1 MGEGGKLTTRAA
13 EPRTAAASRP
23 ALTGCRR
30 LVVKVGSGL
39 ITTPTAGADQARI
52 DALADDIAA
61 VRRGRDVVLVSS
73 GAIVTGVA
81 RLALRQ
87 RPQSIP
93 EKQAAAAV
101 GQSALM
107 WHYEAAFKRHQVLV
121 GQVLLTAEDIA
132 DRARY
137 LNARNTLAALLR
149 LGVLPIVNENDTV
162 AVEEIKVG
170 DNDTLSALVA
180 SLIDA
185 DLLVLLTDVDG
196 LYTSDPRLDAG
207 ARKIDTVDAVTDD
220 ITRLVWDRPGLVSVG
235 GMATKLAA
243 GQKAAAAG
251 IPMVIA
257 SGRQPGTLPRLL
269 AGEPVGTYF
278 APRPDRLTARKRWI
292 AFAVPPQGRLTVDA
306 GAYQALTRQG
316 RSLLPSGLVAVEGD
330 FAAGDIVAVL
340 TEHDGR
346 EFARGLVNFDAAEC
360 RKIRGAKTRE
370 IEERLGYRS
379 FDEVIHRDNLV
390 IL

>member
-1 MGEGGKLTTRAA
+1 M
-13 EPRTAAASRP
+13 RP
-23 ALTGCRR
+23 AARPSLAQCRR

-39 ITTPTAGADQARI
+39 ITAAATGADQARI
-52 DALADDIAA
+52 DALADAIVAI
-61 VRRGRDVVLVSS
+61 RPGRQVVLVSS
-73 GAIVTGVA
+73 GAIVTGTA
-81 RLALRQ
+81 RLGLGH

-107 WHYEAAFKRHQVLV
+107 WHYEAAFHRHGIRV
-121 GQVLLTAEDIA
+121 GQVLLTAQDIA

-149 LGVLPIVNENDTV
+149 FGVLPVVNENDTV

-180 SLIDA
+180 SLIEA
-185 DLLVLLTDVDG
+185 DLLVILSDVEG
-196 LYTSDPRLDAG
+196 LYTADPRRDAA
-207 ARKIDTVDAVTDD
+207 ARKLDVVEAVTDE
-220 ITRLVWDRPGLVSVG
+220 ITRLVWDRAGDISVG
-235 GMATKLAA
+235 GMATKLTAA
-243 GQKAAAAG
+243 QKAAAAG

-257 SGRQPGTLPRLL
+257 SGRQPRVLERLL
-269 AGEPVGTYF
+269 AGEPIGTYF
-278 APRPDRLTARKRWI
+278 APRADRLTARKQWL

-306 GAYQALTRQG
+306 GAWRALTEQG
-316 RSLLPSGLVAVEGD
+316 RSLLPSGLLAVDGDFTAGEVVAVVNE
-330 FAAGDIVAVL
+330 A
-340 TEHDGR
+340 DGR

-360 RKIRGAKTRE
+360 RKILGAKTQE
-370 IEERLGYRS
+370 LEQRLGYRS
-379 FDEVIHRDNLV
+379 VDEVIHRDNLV

>member
-1 MGEGGKLTTRAA
+1 
-13 EPRTAAASRP
+13 
-23 ALTGCRR
+23 LTGCRR